1 MSSTKTGL
9 SNYDLRLILIL
20 TSEKRWHINN
30 ALIAKI
36 DCMFLITDLQF
47 AINAYTFF
55 IVEIIDF
62 NLKKKRLHTLI
73 AYAFVREKSCFH
85 NGEQKGLWLCVCNCA
100 KCESAK
106 RTCFYSYSAVCRHHN
121 MYGTSTAEGQ

>member
-9 SNYDLRLILIL
+9 SNYDLRLIIIL

-62 NLKKKRLHTLI
+62 NFKKRLHTLI
-73 AYAFVREKSCFH
+73 AYAFVREKSLFSQW
-85 NGEQKGLWLCVCNCA
+85 GAKKIMALCL
-100 KCESAK
+100 
-106 RTCFYSYSAVCRHHN
+106 
-121 MYGTSTAEGQ
+121 